1 MRCPFGLPVGS
12 PADMTKCPG
21 VPCLCSDALVEH
33 LTVQHEAGCQ
43 RAAQVRDPVAWWKA
57 YGPF

>member
-1 MRCPFGLPVGS
+1 
-12 PADMTKCPG
+12 MTKCPG

-43 RAAQVRDPVAWWKA
+43 RAAQVRDLVAWWKA